1 MSKHKDDDE
10 VKSRMKKLKRPIDE
24 AIMMCD
30 SREDILMLASVM
42 QVAIK
47 DMYDTQI
54 GVKGRKIMF
63 KGLSD
68 DT

>member
-1 MSKHKDDDE
+1 MDDAE
-10 VKSRMKKLKRPIDE
+10 VKLRMMELRRPIDE

-42 QVAIK
+42 QVALK
-47 DMYDTQI
+47 DIYDTQI
-54 GVKGRKIMF
+54 GTKGRKMMF
-63 KGLSD
+63 KALSN

>member
-1 MSKHKDDDE
+1 MSEQMDDDE
-10 VKSRMKKLKRPIDE
+10 VKLRMITLRSPIDE

-42 QVAIK
+42 QVALK
-47 DMYDTQI
+47 DIYDTQI

-68 DT
+68 E

>member
-1 MSKHKDDDE
+1 MSEQMGDDK
-10 VKSRMKKLKRPIDE
+10 VKLRMITLRRPIDE

-42 QVAIK
+42 QVALK
-47 DMYDTQI
+47 DIYDTQI

-68 DT
+68 E

>member
-1 MSKHKDDDE
+1 MSEQMDDDE
-10 VKSRMKKLKRPIDE
+10 VKLRMITLRSPIDE

-42 QVAIK
+42 QVALK
-47 DMYDTQI
+47 NMYDTQI
-54 GVKGRKIMF
+54 GVEGRKIMF

-68 DT
+68 E

>member
-1 MSKHKDDDE
+1 MSEQMDDDE
-10 VKSRMKKLKRPIDE
+10 VKLRMITLRSPIDE

-42 QVAIK
+42 QVALK
-47 DMYDTQI
+47 NMYDTQI

-68 DT
+68 E